1 MGYFHRRRYRARL
14 RALFRVVIMKNL
26 NWQDIRAIGKTDGAG
41 RWYPC
46 DDVAEYFASIRSPSR
61 AWPHSYAKAAQ
72 TAKFARWLIVNRPE
86 IAAQLKIEP

>member
-1 MGYFHRRRYRARL
+1 MDHIHRRRYRAGRCT
-14 RALFRVVIMKNL
+14 LFGIVSMKNL

-46 DDVAEYFASIRSPSR
+46 EDIVEYFATIRSPSR

-72 TAKFARWLIVNRPE
+72 TVKFARWLIVNRPA
-86 IAAQLKIEP
+86 IAERLNIL